1 MAENF
6 RFALQSILSHK
17 MRSILTMLGVIIGIA
32 SIIAIVSTIK
42 GTNEQIMESMIGAG
56 NNNVTVVLSQGG
68 EPYYMD
74 MGTPQGVHPIT
85 DEQKAEIR
93 QLEGAQDATFYYHRD
108 YSSEVR
114 AGENLLDSAKL
125 YGIDQHFLNTRGYE
139 VIDGMPFVS
148 ADYAK
153 INKVVM
159 IDEAAAEVL
168 FPSSEAVGSTIEISG
183 EPFIVTGVIRK
194 AGDKQPVIETL
205 DDYLTYYEEE
215 YGAILM
221 PQNAWPI
228 IYSFDEPEDC
238 AVRADEV
245 EHMSK
250 LGRETA
256 KIMNRS
262 VSGTGDDPV
271 SYKAEDLVE
280 KAKDQQELAASTNNL
295 LLWVAGIALLVGG
308 IGVMNIMLVSVTE
321 RTSEIGLKKALG
333 AKKKRILFQFLTE
346 SAMLTSMGGV
356 LGVIVGIILSKII
369 SALTG
374 TPSAISVP
382 AILLGVIFSMVIGI
396 VFGLLPSVK
405 AANLNP
411 IDALRRE

>member
-1 MAENF
+1 MIENF
-6 RFALQSILSHK
+6 RFAIQSILSHK
-17 MRSILTMLGVIIGIA
+17 LRSILTMLGVIIGIA

-56 NNNVTVVLSQGG
+56 NNNVSVVLSQGG
-68 EPYYMD
+68 EEYYME
-74 MGTPQGVHPIT
+74 GAPPKGVHPVT

-93 QLEGAQDATFYYHRD
+93 ALEGAQDATFYYHRD

-114 AGENLLDSAKL
+114 AGENLLESAKL
-125 YGIDQHFLNTRGYE
+125 LGIDQHYLNTRGYE
-139 VIDGMPFVS
+139 LAEGKPFAS
-148 ADYAK
+148 ADYAA
-153 INKVVM
+153 INKVAL
-159 IDEAAAEVL
+159 IDEAAAEIL
-168 FPSSEAVGSTIEISG
+168 FPSEEAVGSTIEIAG
-183 EPFIVTGVIRK
+183 EPFSVVGVIRK
-194 AGDKQPVIETL
+194 AGDKQPVIETFS
-205 DDYLTYYEEE
+205 DYMDYYEEE

-221 PQNAWPI
+221 PQSAWPI
-228 IYSFDEPEDC
+228 VYSFDEPEDC
-238 AVRADEV
+238 AVRADKV
-245 EHMSK
+245 ERMSK
-250 LGRETA
+250 LGREAA

-262 VSGTGDDPV
+262 VSGAGDV

-280 KAKDQQELAASTNNL
+280 KAKEQQELAASTNNL

-356 LGVIVGIILSKII
+356 LGVIVGIILSKVI

-382 AILLGVIFSMVIGI
+382 AIILGVAFSMVIGI
-396 VFGLLPSVK
+396 VFGLVPSIK
-405 AANLNP
+405 AAGLNP